1 YSAEKNMGKTF
12 GGFGKARNSDIT
24 EQIKDYIKAVG
35 TTTRKLILQRFYR
48 DIEPQALVVIE
59 QTLQQMKCIT
69 VKIVPESNDKVYT
82 WIGDK

>member
-1 YSAEKNMGKTF
+1 KTF

-48 DIEPQALVVIE
+48 DIEPQALVIIE

-82 WIGDK
+82 WIESK